1 MSKKKTKGV
10 KYWKGK
16 AWHEFSRYI
25 RVRDAL
31 RTTRGIE
38 NCKCCSCGRI
48 YPAFGL
54 KCLQAGHFIPGRHNA
69 VLFNELG
76 CHGQCYNCNVRLKG
90 AWPEYHEFMVDNYG
104 QEAVDY
110 MLMEKNQT
118 IKFLPFELEELR
130 NLYKLLADQ
139 MLSTKKLLKGE
150 SYEAYRDN
158 IDAFGPY
165 GMRLTG
171 LHSGTAG

>member
-1 MSKKKTKGV
+1 
-10 KYWKGK
+10 
-16 AWHEFSRYI
+16 
-25 RVRDAL
+25 
-31 RTTRGIE
+31 
-38 NCKCCSCGRI
+38 
-48 YPAFGL
+48 
-54 KCLQAGHFIPGRHNA
+54 
-69 VLFNELG
+69 
-76 CHGQCYNCNVRLKG
+76 
-90 AWPEYHEFMVDNYG
+90 
-104 QEAVDY
+104 